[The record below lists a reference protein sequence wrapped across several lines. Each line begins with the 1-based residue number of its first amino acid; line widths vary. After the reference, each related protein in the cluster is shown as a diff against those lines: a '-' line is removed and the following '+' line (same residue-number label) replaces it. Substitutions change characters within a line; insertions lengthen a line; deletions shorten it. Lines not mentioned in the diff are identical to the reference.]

1 MVSSWHWITICPM
14 GGPWIFNTS
23 WLSLTTTFTTAPSS
37 SSLVKI
43 CFRSFPNRKFAINL
57 SWKINAGLP
66 SQVFSVLMRTGDC
79 VLDSEPSL
87 AADNTNGKR
96 EKSPEIEEKVPS
108 AEARSSSSMKYCVLL
123 SGLTTVRIHFFSFF
137 FIFFKTLR
145 LRRDDKIKVE

>member
-1 MVSSWHWITICPM
+1 MALNYYLPYGWTLDFQHELAVFDHHVHNRTK
-14 GGPWIFNTS
+14 
-23 WLSLTTTFTTAPSS
+23 
-37 SSLVKI
+37 LVFI
-43 CFRSFPNRKFAINL
+43 GQSCFRSFPNRKFAINL

-137 FIFFKTLR
+137 SFFFKTLR